1 MILLT
6 SDEVGRR
13 LDALESEGA
22 IRRLMANYIEL
33 RDFGG
38 DAASIAGLFT
48 PSGVWEH
55 VGRLAPVLGAHHG
68 REAIARRFSGPLPL
82 SRHFLTNEA
91 IMVKG
96 ETAVGMWSYVMA
108 SVVEEQV
115 VWTAGRYR
123 NDFVRVEGAWRFQL
137 VRIEDIALPST
148 ADGWLKTRGA
158 P

>member
-1 MILLT
+1 MTLVT
-6 SDEVGRR
+6 SEDVGRR

-22 IRRLMANYIEL
+22 IRRLMATYIET

-48 PSGVWEH
+48 PDGVWEY
-55 VGRLAPVLGAHHG
+55 VGRLAPVLGAHRG
-68 REAIARRFSGPLPL
+68 REAIARRFSGSLPL

-91 IMVKG
+91 ITVTG
-96 ETAVGMWSYVMA
+96 DTAVGTWSYLMA

-123 NDFVRVEGAWRFQL
+123 NDFVRVAGAWKFQH
-137 VRIEDIALPST
+137 VRIDDIALPST
-148 ADGWLKTRGA
+148 ANGWLKMRSA

>member
-1 MILLT
+1 MTMAT
-6 SDEVGRR
+6 SDDVERR

-22 IRRLMANYIEL
+22 IRRLMATYLET

-38 DAASIAGLFT
+38 DAASIPGLFT
-48 PSGVWEH
+48 PDGIWEH

-91 IMVKG
+91 ITVTG
-96 ETAVGMWSYVMA
+96 DTAVGTWSYVMA

-115 VWTAGRYR
+115 VWTVGRYR
-123 NDFVRVEGAWRFQL
+123 NDFVRVEGAWKFQHL
-137 VRIEDIALPST
+137 RINDIALPST
-148 ADGWLKTRGA
+148 PDGWLKMRCA